1 MARLIEKYKEEVV
14 PKLMEKFSL
23 KNKLEVPKLEKIV
36 INMGVGRAKE
46 NKKFLEDAMKH
57 LATLSCQKPS
67 MTRARKDIAGFKLRK
82 GDPVGCKVTLRD
94 KMAYEFM
101 DRLISVVLPR
111 IKDFR
116 GLSAKSFDGRGCYTL
131 GISELTVFPEINIDD
146 IEFVQGMD
154 ITFVTTANTDEES
167 YELLKA
173 FGMPFVKPSQN

>member
-1 MARLIEKYKEEVV
+1 MVRLIEKYKEEIV
-14 PKLMEKFSL
+14 PQLMEKFNF

-46 NKKFLEDAMKH
+46 NKKLLEDAMKH

-94 KMAYEFM
+94 RMAYEFM
-101 DRLISVVLPR
+101 DRLISIVLPR

-116 GLSAKSFDGRGCYTL
+116 GLSAKSFDGRGGYTL
-131 GISELTVFPEINIDD
+131 GISELAVFPEIDLDD

-154 ITFVTTANTDEES
+154 ITFVVSVKSDEQSREM
-167 YELLKA
+167 LRL
-173 FGMPFVKPSQN
+173 FGMPFKS

>member
-1 MARLIEKYKEEVV
+1 MARLIEKYKEEIV

-23 KNKLEVPKLEKIV
+23 KNKMEVPRLEKIV

-46 NKKFLEDAMKH
+46 NKKLLEDAMKH
-57 LATLSCQKPS
+57 LAVLSCQKPS

-101 DRLISVVLPR
+101 DRLISIVLPR

-116 GLSAKSFDGRGCYTL
+116 GLSTKSFDGRGCYTL
-131 GISELTVFPEINIDD
+131 GLSELAVFPEIDIDD

-154 ITFVTTANTDEES
+154 ITFVVSEKSDEQSREM
-167 YELLKA
+167 LKL
-173 FGMPFVKPSQN
+173 FGMPFRS

>member
-1 MARLIEKYKEEVV
+1 MVRLIEKYKEEIV
-14 PKLMEKFSL
+14 PQLMEKFSF
-23 KNKLEVPKLEKIV
+23 KNKMEVPKLEKIV

-46 NKKFLEDAMKH
+46 NKKLLEDAMKH

-94 KMAYEFM
+94 RMAYEFM
-101 DRLISVVLPR
+101 DRLISIVLPR

-131 GISELTVFPEINIDD
+131 GISELAVFPEIDIDD
-146 IEFVQGMD
+146 IEYVQGMD
-154 ITFVTTANTDEES
+154 ITFVVSVKSDEQSREM
-167 YELLKA
+167 LRL
-173 FGMPFVKPSQN
+173 FGMPFRT

>member
-1 MARLIEKYKEEVV
+1 MARLIGKYKEEIV
-14 PKLMEKFSL
+14 PKLMEKFSF
-23 KNKLEVPKLEKIV
+23 KNKLEVPKLQKIV

-46 NKKFLEDAMKH
+46 NKKFLEDALKH
-57 LATLSCQKPS
+57 LAIISCQKPS
-67 MTRARKDIAGFKLRK
+67 LTRARKDIAGFKLRK

-116 GLSAKSFDGRGCYTL
+116 GLSTKSFDGRGCYTL
-131 GISELTVFPEINIDD
+131 GISELAVFPEMNIDD

-154 ITFVTTANTDEES
+154 ITFVISVKSDEQSREM
-167 YELLKA
+167 LRL
-173 FGMPFVKPSQN
+173 FGMPFRS

>member
-1 MARLIEKYKEEVV
+1 MVRLIEKYKDEIV
-14 PKLMEKFSL
+14 PKLMEKFSFR
-23 KNKLEVPKLEKIV
+23 NRLEVPRLEKIV

-46 NKKFLEDAMKH
+46 NKKLLEDAMKH
-57 LATLSCQKPS
+57 LAALSCQKPS

-94 KMAYEFM
+94 RMAYEFM
-101 DRLISVVLPR
+101 DRLISIVLPR

-131 GISELTVFPEINIDD
+131 GINELAVFPELDIDD

-154 ITFVTTANTDEES
+154 ITFVVSVKSDEQSREM
-167 YELLKA
+167 LRL
-173 FGMPFVKPSQN
+173 FGMPFKT

>member
-1 MARLIEKYKEEVV
+1 MARLIEKYKEEIV
-14 PKLMEKFSL
+14 PKLMEKFSF

-36 INMGVGRAKE
+36 INMGVGRARE

-57 LATLSCQKPS
+57 LAIISCQKPS
-67 MTRARKDIAGFKLRK
+67 LTRARKDIAGFKLRK

-116 GLSAKSFDGRGCYTL
+116 GLSTKSFDGRGCYTL
-131 GISELTVFPEINIDD
+131 GISELAVFPEINIDD

-154 ITFVTTANTDEES
+154 ITFVVSVKSDEQSREM
-167 YELLKA
+167 LRL
-173 FGMPFVKPSQN
+173 FGMPFRS